1 MGHVNASPE
10 PARPSRL
17 AALLLRILVVTAGAL
32 LIWLCVIGLTDL
44 LLGAEMSVTK
54 HIANAVGIFV
64 LTVPL
69 ALALRSYVDRLPVA
83 TLGLRSDQPA
93 WSSLLL
99 GVATW
104 LLPAVVGL
112 GVSLSVGWVE
122 IRLSSSTWE
131 LIGAVALLIVLVF
144 TFEAFPEELIFRG
157 YIQHNL
163 SAAMAPWA
171 AVAVQAGFFMLW
183 GTAFWVI
190 GNGWGVLAE
199 RAVLFFVMGVVL
211 GVIRHIAGSLWAPI
225 GFHIAFQ
232 VTMQL
237 MLGTRYADI
246 DVSSE
251 WIFTLATAVLAFCT
265 ATTIAG
271 GIWRGPHNWKYPEPE
286 H

>member
-1 MGHVNASPE
+1 MEHVNTSPR
-10 PARPSRL
+10 PVRPSRL
-17 AALLLRILVVTAGAL
+17 TTLLLRMLVVTAGAL
-32 LIWLCVIGLTDL
+32 LIWLGVISLTDV
-44 LLGAEMSVTK
+44 LLGAEMSAAK

-69 ALALRSYVDRLPVA
+69 TLALRRYVDRLPVA
-83 TLGLRSDQPA
+83 TLGLRSDRPA

-99 GVATW
+99 GAATW
-104 LLPAVVGL
+104 LLPATVGL
-112 GVSLSVGWVE
+112 GVSLSVGWLE

-131 LIGAVALLIVLVF
+131 LIGAVALLVVLVF

-157 YIQHNL
+157 FIQRNL
-163 SAAMAPWA
+163 SAAIAPWVT
-171 AVAVQAGFFMLW
+171 VAVQAGFFMLW
-183 GTAFWVI
+183 GAALWVI
-190 GNGWGVLAE
+190 ANGWGVLAE

-211 GVIRHIAGSLWAPI
+211 GAIRHIAASLWAPI
-225 GFHIAFQ
+225 GFHTAFQ
-232 VTMQL
+232 ATMQL

-271 GIWRGPHNWKYPEPE
+271 GIWRGPRNWKYPEPE